1 MNDTIKLIVGL
12 LEGGKP
18 ELQIAA
24 AQVLGE
30 LRPKESGVLRALLGA
45 QRRSPVLG
53 RFCLEAMA
61 KIASAEA
68 LEAMAQNLVDGD
80 ALAEH
85 AAHLLAEAGSAAHPV
100 LVGRFPAAEGDGAR
114 RILNVLSRQPG
125 KEAVPVF
132 VRALLTPDLSAHA
145 ARLLSAAN
153 AAPAPNFGKLLREAL
168 QKHLDDS
175 LPEVCLANVIAV
187 LARLDAEGSKAL
199 LVKCAQA
206 PHSALV
212 RSAAFRALRGTAL
225 TAVQLR
231 TMLDLLEDANEKDVH
246 DAVREVLSS
255 LPEVPE
261 GALPVMKRL
270 LAARQP
276 EQRLFALRMLRTSGG
291 VELAKFA
298 LKWLDHEDERFRQA
312 AADALSHNKQA
323 SELVL
328 RLLVTTRHPALA
340 DAAAGVLLRQVENL
354 SPKFVQSLAEKAI
367 KSLATNVRLADQL
380 LDVVLASSEVKLVS
394 SLVEAA
400 VRMRR
405 AGRRGEALHLLA
417 RTASRHPGDAEV
429 RYQLALT
436 KLLADAVATSDA
448 NAETSAPGNPTMG
461 FFAALVRDG
470 FPLFE
475 RLRKENSATPE
486 LLLRI
491 ATHFSNGVGP
501 ERRFGTE
508 LLQHLATRTRGR
520 AGDEAKV
527 ALRAVGV

>member
-1 MNDTIKLIVGL
+1 MNDTLKLIVGL

-18 ELQIAA
+18 ELQVAA

-30 LRPKESGVLRALLGA
+30 LRAKEPPVLRALLAA

-61 KIASAEA
+61 KIQTHEA
-68 LEAMAQNLVDGD
+68 LEAIAHSLVDGD
-80 ALAEH
+80 PLAEH
-85 AAHLLAEAGSAAHPV
+85 AAHLLAEAGAVAHGVLAA
-100 LVGRFPAAEGDGAR
+100 RFSAAEGEGGV
-114 RILNVLSRQPG
+114 RILTVLSRQPG
-125 KEAVPVF
+125 KDAVPVF

-145 ARLLSAAN
+145 ARILTANSTVPAAG
-153 AAPAPNFGKLLREAL
+153 FGKLLREGL
-168 QKHLDDS
+168 QKHLDGA
-175 LPEVCLANVIAV
+175 LPEACLANVLTV
-187 LARLDAEGSKAL
+187 LAKLDADGSKVL
-199 LVKCAQA
+199 LVRHAQA
-206 PHSALV
+206 PYSAVV

-225 TAVQLR
+225 TAAQLR
-231 TMLDLLEDANEKDVH
+231 TMLELLEDANEKDVH

-276 EQRLFALRMLRTSGG
+276 EQRLFALRMLRTAGG
-291 VELAKFA
+291 AGLAKFA
-298 LKWLDHEDERFRQA
+298 LKWLDHEDERFRVA
-312 AADALSHNKQA
+312 AADALAHNRQA
-323 SELVL
+323 SDLVL
-328 RLLVTTRHPALA
+328 RLLVTTRHAALA
-340 DAAAGVLLRQVENL
+340 DAAAAILLRQVEHL
-354 SPKFVQSLAEKAI
+354 TPKFLHGLAEKAI

-380 LDVVLASSEVKLVS
+380 LDVVLAAPGTKLVPF
-394 SLVEAA
+394 LVEAA

-405 AGRRGEALHLLA
+405 AGRRGEPMHLLA
-417 RTASRHPGDAEV
+417 RTATTQPGDAEV

-436 KLLADAVATSDA
+436 KLLADAAS
-448 NAETSAPGNPTMG
+448 NAESTAPGNPTMG

-491 ATHFSNGVGP
+491 ATHFSNGVGA
-501 ERRFGTE
+501 ERRFGTD

-527 ALRAVGV
+527 ALRAVGG

>member
-1 MNDTIKLIVGL
+1 
-12 LEGGKP
+12 
-18 ELQIAA
+18 
-24 AQVLGE
+24 
-30 LRPKESGVLRALLGA
+30 
-45 QRRSPVLG
+45 
-53 RFCLEAMA
+53 
-61 KIASAEA
+61 
-68 LEAMAQNLVDGD
+68 
-80 ALAEH
+80 
-85 AAHLLAEAGSAAHPV
+85 
-100 LVGRFPAAEGDGAR
+100 
-114 RILNVLSRQPG
+114 
-125 KEAVPVF
+125 
-132 VRALLTPDLSAHA
+132 
-145 ARLLSAAN
+145 
-153 AAPAPNFGKLLREAL
+153 
-168 QKHLDDS
+168 

>member
-1 MNDTIKLIVGL
+1 MNDTLKLIVGL

-18 ELQIAA
+18 ELQVAA

-30 LRPKESGVLRALLGA
+30 LRPKESAVLRALIGA
-45 QRRSPVLG
+45 QRRSSVLG

-61 KIASAEA
+61 KIGSPEA
-68 LEAMAQNLVDGD
+68 LEAIAQSLVDSD
-80 ALAEH
+80 AQSEH
-85 AAHLLAEAGSAAHPV
+85 AAHLLAEAGAAAHNV
-100 LVGRFPAAEGDGAR
+100 LVARFAAAEGDGAI
-114 RILNVLSRQPG
+114 RILNVLSRQPS
-125 KEAVPVF
+125 KDAVPVF
-132 VRALLTPDLSAHA
+132 VRSLLTPDLSAHA
-145 ARLLSAAN
+145 GRILTAAN

-168 QKHLDDS
+168 QKHLDDA
-175 LPEVCLANVIAV
+175 LPEACLANVIGV

-199 LVKCAQA
+199 LVKHAQA

-225 TAVQLR
+225 TAAQLR

-276 EQRLFALRMLRTSGG
+276 EQRLFALRMLRTAGG
-291 VELAKFA
+291 ADLAKFA
-298 LKWLDHEDERFRQA
+298 LKWLDHEDERFRAA
-312 AADALSHNKQA
+312 AADALAHNKQA
-323 SELVL
+323 SDLVL

-340 DAAAGVLLRQVENL
+340 DAAAGVLLRQVEHL
-354 SPKFVQSLAEKAI
+354 SPKFVQGLAEKAI

-380 LDVVLASSEVKLVS
+380 LDVVLASSGAKLVS
-394 SLVEAA
+394 VLVEAA
-400 VRMRR
+400 ARMRR

-417 RTASRHPGDAEV
+417 RTASTYPADAEV

-436 KLLADAVATSDA
+436 KLLADAVVAPDA

-491 ATHFSNGVGP
+491 ATHFSSGVGP

-527 ALRAVGV
+527 ALRAVGG

>member
-168 QKHLDDS
+168 QKHLEDS

-276 EQRLFALRMLRTSGG
+276 EQRLFALRMLRMSGG

>member
-1 MNDTIKLIVGL
+1 MNDTLKLIVGL

-18 ELQIAA
+18 ELQVAA

-30 LRPKESGVLRALLGA
+30 LRPKESAVLRALIGA

-61 KIASAEA
+61 KIGSPEA
-68 LEAMAQNLVDGD
+68 LEAIAQILVDSD
-80 ALAEH
+80 VQCEH
-85 AAHLLAEAGSAAHPV
+85 AAHLLAEAGAAAHNV
-100 LVGRFPAAEGDGAR
+100 LVARFAAVEGDGAI
-114 RILNVLSRQPG
+114 RILNVLSRQPS
-125 KEAVPVF
+125 KDAVPVF
-132 VRALLTPDLSAHA
+132 VRSLLTPDLSAHA
-145 ARLLSAAN
+145 GRILTAAN
-153 AAPAPNFGKLLREAL
+153 AAPAPNFGKLLREGL
-168 QKHLDDS
+168 QKHLDDA
-175 LPEVCLANVIAV
+175 LPEACLANVIAV

-199 LVKCAQA
+199 LVKHAQA

-225 TAVQLR
+225 TAAQLR
-231 TMLDLLEDANEKDVH
+231 TMLDLLEDADEKDVH
-246 DAVREVLSS
+246 DAVREVLSI

-270 LAARQP
+270 LA
-276 EQRLFALRMLRTSGG
+276 LRMLRTAGG
-291 VELAKFA
+291 AELAKFA
-298 LKWLDHEDERFRQA
+298 LKWLDHEDERFRAA
-312 AADALSHNKQA
+312 AADALAHNKQA

-340 DAAAGVLLRQVENL
+340 DAAAGVLLRQVEHL
-354 SPKFVQSLAEKAI
+354 SPKFVQGLAEKAI

-380 LDVVLASSEVKLVS
+380 LDVVLASSGAKLVS
-394 SLVEAA
+394 VLVEAA
-400 VRMRR
+400 ARMRR

-417 RTASRHPGDAEV
+417 RTASTYPADAEV

-436 KLLADAVATSDA
+436 KLLADAVVAPDA
-448 NAETSAPGNPTMG
+448 NAEPSPPGNPTMG

-491 ATHFSNGVGP
+491 ATHFSNGVGA
-501 ERRFGTE
+501 ERRFGTD
-508 LLQHLATRTRGR
+508 LLQYLATRTRGR